1 MKRNERGMTLLE
13 TMVAVVILA
22 IAILHM
28 AMVPLLSQAAIRN
41 SQASARATSA
51 GRDKMEQF
59 MGVLAKTRG
68 GTPPYSGYDSLVL
81 LPKYNNGNDSVVTA
95 DGTVLRRWRIL
106 RQTGPMSGA
115 DTGYATVQVVCRYKT
130 GLSRYDSIDVTT
142 YLAKRDTLPLY
153 QP

>member
-1 MKRNERGMTLLE
+1 MKHNEQGMTLLE

-28 AMVPLLSQAAIRN
+28 AMVPLLSQASIRN
-41 SQASARATSA
+41 SQATARATGA
-51 GRDKMEQF
+51 GRDKMEQL

-81 LPKYNNGNDSVVTA
+81 LPKYNNFHDSVITA
-95 DGTVLRRWRIL
+95 DGTVFRRWTITRA
-106 RQTGPMSGA
+106 QTNP
-115 DTGYATVQVVCRYKT
+115 DTGYAIVRVVCRYKT
-130 GLSRYDSIDVTT
+130 GLSKYDSIDVST

>member
-13 TMVAVVILA
+13 TMVAIVILA

-28 AMVPLLSQAAIRN
+28 AIVPLLSQASIRN
-41 SQASARATSA
+41 SQATARATSA
-51 GRDKMEQF
+51 GRDKMEQM

-81 LPKYNNGNDSVVTA
+81 LPKYNNFNDSVITA
-95 DGTVLRRWRIL
+95 DGTVFRRWRIL
-106 RQTGPMSGA
+106 RQTGPSGA
-115 DTGYATVQVVCRYKT
+115 DTGYATVRVVCRYKT
-130 GLSRYDSIDVTT
+130 GLSRYDSIDVTSF
-142 YLAKRDTLPLY
+142 LAKRDTLPTFY

>member
-28 AMVPLLSQAAIRN
+28 AMVPLLSQAGIRN
-41 SQASARATSA
+41 SQATARATSA
-51 GRDKMEQF
+51 GRDKMEQM

-81 LPKYNNGNDSVVTA
+81 LPKYNNFRDSISTA
-95 DGTVLRRWRIL
+95 DGMVVRWWTITRAPS
-106 RQTGPMSGA
+106 GSGA
-115 DTGYATVQVVCRYKT
+115 DTGYAIIQVWCRYKT
-130 GLSRYDSIDVTT
+130 GLSRFDTLQFRS
-142 YLAKRDTLPLY
+142 YLAKRDTLPAY

>member
-41 SQASARATSA
+41 SQATARATSA
-51 GRDKMEQF
+51 GRDKMEQM

-81 LPKYNNGNDSVVTA
+81 LPKYNNFRDSISTA
-95 DGTVLRRWRIL
+95 DGMVDRWWTIVRAPSS
-106 RQTGPMSGA
+106 GP
-115 DTGYATVQVVCRYKT
+115 DTGYAIVTVNCRYKT
-130 GLSRYDSIDVTT
+130 GLSRYDTLTFRT
-142 YLAKRDTLPLY
+142 YLAKRDTLPAY